1 MTPFEIKLNPYQT
14 LGLCVLVLLFGRFVV
29 NKVGFLRRFC
39 IPAPVVGGLIFA
51 IVNLIGYESGAF
63 MFTLGMDFKD
73 LFMIMFFTT
82 IGFSASVEVLK
93 KGGIGVVI
101 FLIISAVLCIIQ
113 DAVGA
118 GIASAMGQN
127 PLLGLCAGSVSM
139 TGGHGTSAAYGPVIE
154 QAGLEG
160 ATTLAIAAATFG
172 LISGSLIGG
181 PTAAQLINKNNLHSE
196 AANNVDSEG
205 DLEAI
210 TGKVEPLN
218 SRHFCDAF
226 FQLAIAIGLGNIVSL
241 LINKTG
247 FTVPA
252 YIGSMLIA
260 VLMRN
265 IFKSDSGKVFATRAQ
280 EISVLGD
287 VSLQIF
293 LAEALCDLKLWQL
306 AAMALPLL
314 VILLSQCVIMYLYA
328 RFVTFRIM
336 GKDYEAAVLA
346 AGHCGFGM
354 GATPNGMANMDA
366 VTSKYGPAPR
376 AYFILPIVGGM
387 FIDFFNA
394 IIITAFI
401 NFLA

>member
-1 MTPFEIKLNPYQT
+1 MDLHPK
-14 LGLCVLVLLFGRFVV
+14 
-29 NKVGFLRRFC
+29 
-39 IPAPVVGGLIFA
+39 A
-51 IVNLIGYESGAF
+51 ESNGE
-63 MFTLGMDFKD
+63 
-73 LFMIMFFTT
+73 
-82 IGFSASVEVLK
+82 SA
-93 KGGIGVVI
+93 
-101 FLIISAVLCIIQ
+101 
-113 DAVGA
+113 
-118 GIASAMGQN
+118 
-127 PLLGLCAGSVSM
+127 
-139 TGGHGTSAAYGPVIE
+139 
-154 QAGLEG
+154 
-160 ATTLAIAAATFG
+160 
-172 LISGSLIGG
+172 
-181 PTAAQLINKNNLHSE
+181 
-196 AANNVDSEG
+196 G

-210 TGKVEPLN
+210 TGKVEPIS
-218 SRHFCDAF
+218 SRNFCDAF
-226 FQLAIAIGLGNIVSL
+226 FQIAIAIGIGNVVSL

-265 IFKSDSGKVFATRAQ
+265 IFKSDSGKTFATRPQ
-280 EISVLGD
+280 EIAVLGD
-287 VSLQIF
+287 IGLQIF

-314 VILLSQCVIMYLYA
+314 VILLTQCVLMFVYA

-387 FIDFFNA
+387 LIDFFNA
-394 IIITAFI
+394 IIITTFI
-401 NFLA
+401 NFVA